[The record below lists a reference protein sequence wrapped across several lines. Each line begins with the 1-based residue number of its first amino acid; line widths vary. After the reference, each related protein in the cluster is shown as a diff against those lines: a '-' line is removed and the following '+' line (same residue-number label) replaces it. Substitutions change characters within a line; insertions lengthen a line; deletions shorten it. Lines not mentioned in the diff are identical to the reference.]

1 METPLCPLACDSSLS
16 SARERSDL
24 DHDAADDLKVG
35 GDLEV
40 GAARKASGDL
50 DDELAR
56 DVVGDL
62 PARDE
67 AGDVADDVAGDGS
80 GGGGGGA
87 TPLDLMTCS

>member
-1 METPLCPLACDSSLS
+1 METPFCPLACDSV
-16 SARERSDL
+16 RERSDP
-24 DHDAADDLKVG
+24 DRDVA

-40 GAARKASGDL
+40 GAPREASGDV
-50 DDELAR
+50 DDDLAR
-56 DVVGDL
+56 GVVGDL